1 MSEKVGAK
9 SGSLRSQDWFD
20 DPDKIDMVAFHLES
34 LQANGF
40 AFEELQSGKP
50 VIGSPRPALT
60 LHPATDISSVG
71 RLPEVSPVRE
81 NLTPGLGRGCWK
93 TERSLTVTD

>member
-20 DPDKIDMVAFHLES
+20 DPDKIDMVAYHLES

-40 AFEELQSGKP
+40 ALEELQSVKP
-50 VIGSPRPALT
+50 VIGIAQTGSDIAPCHRHFLGRPTARGK
-60 LHPATDISSVG
+60 PG
-71 RLPEVSPVRE
+71 ERE

-93 TERSLTVTD
+93 RSGR